1 MPSQELITEKLI
13 KMKDYLD
20 QLQKFTPSTY
30 DKYVNDLISK
40 YAVERLVQLIV
51 DLALDV
57 NNVILAALKKPPAS
71 DYFSSFIN
79 LAECRV
85 LDEAFAYQIA
95 PSTGL
100 RNRLIHEY
108 EDINDA
114 IVYKSISQTVQQ
126 YTIYIKEI
134 NRFANELNRGTR

>member
-1 MPSQELITEKLI
+1 MQSQELITEKLI
-13 KMKDYLD
+13 KMKEYLD

-30 DKYVNDLISK
+30 DKYINDLISK
-40 YAVERLVQLIV
+40 YAVERLLQLIV
-51 DLALDV
+51 DLALDI
-57 NNVILAALKKPPAS
+57 NNIILAALKKPPAS

-108 EDINDA
+108 EEINDA
-114 IVYKSISQTVQQ
+114 IVFKSISQTVEL
-126 YTIYIKEI
+126 YTLYLKEI
-134 NRFANELNRGTR
+134 NRFTNELNRDTQ